1 MVWMRCGIF
10 FCLSSLLLI
19 DLFPTRKSRQFSRA
33 SLPSQKRTSAVL
45 GNVGPYPRIGCNSRM
60 NEVAIF
66 EDCFLEVFEHFDL
79 GESSLVKVEDNNC

>member
-1 MVWMRCGIF
+1 MRCGIF
-10 FCLSSLLLI
+10 SCLSSLLLI
-19 DLFPTRKSRQFSRA
+19 DLFPHGSLANFLPRA

-60 NEVAIF
+60 NEVAIC